1 VGILDHLKQHAVRGD
16 QARLAFDDHG
26 EAGNILGAGRQF
38 AVDQLQFPGVDVK
51 LGGRQIFRGQAFAD
65 RNGKASADQR
75 GRRDHDP
82 PLPQQ
87 ADHLHHAETRGGAV
101 ARRAILWLGRI
112 YRLVIDK
119 HGPQL
124 PFEPPHASA
133 EGLLFGLRQAR
144 AVSTRNKR
152 NREN

>member
-75 GRRDHDP
+75 AVAAIMTLRCHSKRIISTTLKP
-82 PLPQQ
+82 
-87 ADHLHHAETRGGAV
+87 AEARSRGG
-101 ARRAILWLGRI
+101 R
-112 YRLVIDK
+112 
-119 HGPQL
+119 
-124 PFEPPHASA
+124 SS
-133 EGLLFGLRQAR
+133 GLAGFIGW
-144 AVSTRNKR
+144 S
-152 NREN
+152 